1 MRLELRPVALLACL
15 AATMTDAAPSR
26 PGAEHVPGVERLAGA
41 VRPAGAVRLPGAELR
56 PVACAALDGWA
67 ADAHA
72 AAFAVFRRSCAAI
85 VTDGVAGGLLKDAV
99 AADLAAACRRAEA
112 LGPDPG
118 DDASRRF
125 FEETFVPWR
134 VAPESGRGFVTAYFE
149 PEIDGALAPS
159 AEFSAPLYA
168 PPADLVSFAGGVPP
182 EGAPA
187 GFTAAQ
193 RTSAGLQPYPTRAEI
208 DSGLLEGR
216 GLEIV
221 WLKSPIDAFIA
232 HVQGS
237 AHVRLAEGGTLRL
250 SYAAKNGQPYTSI
263 GRVLIERG
271 EIPRE
276 AMTLARLT
284 AWLETH
290 PREAAQVMHR
300 NKSYVFFEV
309 NQDLDP
315 ALGPRGAQGVQLT
328 AGRSAAVDKALHA
341 YGLPVW
347 VDARLPG
354 APGAAEVP
362 FRRLM
367 IAQDTGT
374 AIVGPARLDLFLGS
388 GEAAGRLAGE
398 IKHEADVVLLLPR
411 PGLAAGR

>member
-1 MRLELRPVALLACL
+1 MS
-15 AATMTDAAPSR
+15 DAAPSL
-26 PGAEHVPGVERLAGA
+26 PGTE
-41 VRPAGAVRLPGAELR
+41 RLPGAELR
-56 PVACAALDGWA
+56 AVAFAALDGWG

-72 AAFAVFRRSCAAI
+72 AAFAAFRRSCAAI
-85 VTDGVAGGLLKDAV
+85 AREGVTGGLLKDRI
-99 AADLAAACRRAEA
+99 AADLAAACRRADS
-112 LGPDPG
+112 LGPEP
-118 DDASRRF
+118 DDRQARRF
-125 FEETFVPWR
+125 FEEAFVPCR
-134 VAPESGRGFVTAYFE
+134 VAPETGRGFVTAYFE

-159 AEFSAPLYA
+159 AEFRVPLYA
-168 PPADLVSFAGGVPP
+168 PPADLVSFASGTPP
-182 EGAPA
+182 DGMPA

-193 RTSAGLQPYPTRAEI
+193 RTSAGL
-208 DSGLLEGR
+208 LEGR

-221 WLKSPIDAFIA
+221 WLRSPIDAFIV

-237 AHVRLAEGGTLRL
+237 ARVRLAEGGTLRL
-250 SYAAKNGQPYTSI
+250 SYAAKNGHPYTSI
-263 GRVLIERG
+263 GRVLVERG

-276 AMTLARLT
+276 EMTLARLT
-284 AWLETH
+284 AWLEAH
-290 PREAAQVMHR
+290 PRDALRLMHR
-300 NKSYVFFEV
+300 NRSYVFFEV

-328 AGRSAAVDKALHA
+328 AGRSAAVDKSLWA

-354 APGAAEVP
+354 APGAAGTP

-388 GEAAGRLAGE
+388 GAAAGRLAGE
-398 IKHEADVVLLLPR
+398 IRHEADVVLLLPR
-411 PGLAAGR
+411 PGLAVGR

>member
-1 MRLELRPVALLACL
+1 MRLEPRLVALLACL

-26 PGAEHVPGVERLAGA
+26 PGAEHVPGIERLAGA
-41 VRPAGAVRLPGAELR
+41 ARPAGAVRLPGAELR
-56 PVACAALDGWA
+56 PVGYAALDGWA

-72 AAFAVFRRSCAAI
+72 AAFAAFRRSCASVA
-85 VTDGVAGGLLKDAV
+85 TDGVAGGLLKDAV

-112 LGPDPG
+112 LGPDPD

-125 FEETFVPWR
+125 FEEAFVPWR
-134 VAPESGRGFVTAYFE
+134 VAPEAGRGFVTAYFE

-168 PPADLVSFAGGVPP
+168 PPADLVSFAGVPP

-187 GFTAAQ
+187 GITAAQ
-193 RTSAGLQPYPTRAEI
+193 RTSAGLRPYPTRAEI
-208 DSGLLEGR
+208 DSGLLDGR

-347 VDARLPG
+347 VDARLPS

-398 IKHEADVVLLLPR
+398 IRHEADVVLLLPR
-411 PGLAAGR
+411 PGLAAEP